1 MVAAAIR
8 RAAIV
13 VAAMQP
19 DVRAELLLGLEPS
32 TRGLLLDCIAEVESR
47 RWTARGFALRALDVS
62 SDIDGAVPL
71 SDGEPDIP
79 LLADHL
85 DVVELARVLQ
95 SRGSVDGDFAFAMLP
110 AQLQQSLRA
119 ELGKFGPMPPAL
131 STATRAAALMLQ
143 VELRGEN

>member
-1 MVAAAIR
+1 MTAAAIR

-47 RWTARGFALRALDVS
+47 RWNDRGFALRALDVS
-62 SDIDGAVPL
+62 SNIEAPVPL
-71 SDGEPDIP
+71 SDGELDIL

-85 DVVELARVLQ
+85 DAIELARVLQ
-95 SRGSVDGDFAFAMLP
+95 SHGAGDGDFAFAMLP
-110 AQLQQSLRA
+110 AQLQRPVLAALEDSV
-119 ELGKFGPMPPAL
+119 PMPPAL
-131 STATRAAALMLQ
+131 SAATRAAALTLQ